1 MKPILFNTEMVR
13 AILNGEK
20 TQTRRIM
27 KPQPMFYNGRKY
39 IFKDSECPKKWEQC
53 DNIIDTY
60 RYQKGDILYIRE
72 TWGEGWEKGTYIY
85 KADDKLADNPLF
97 EYSTKLI
104 YRPSIHMPKE
114 AARIFLRVTDIRIE
128 KLQDIDCSGALAEG
142 CDGRCDCPSSGTEG
156 SLSCIT
162 RDFSIERFQTVWD
175 KTIKKSEL
183 NIYGWSANPW
193 VWVIEFEKVNI

>member
-27 KPQPMFYNGRKY
+27 KPQPMFYTGRKY
-39 IFKDSECPKKWEQC
+39 IFKDDECPKKWEQC

-60 RYQKGDILYIRE
+60 RYQKGDILYVRE
-72 TWGEGWEKGTYIY
+72 TWGEGWEEGTYIY

-104 YRPSIHMPKE
+104 YKPSIHMPKE
-114 AARIFLRVTDIRIE
+114 AARIFLKVTNVRIAN
-128 KLQDIDCSGALAEG
+128 LQDITDEEAKKEGANLKNGKNVGWKEKMERTAIQRFAE
-142 CDGRCDCPSSGTEG
+142 
-156 SLSCIT
+156 I
-162 RDFSIERFQTVWD
+162 WD
-175 KTIKKSEL
+175 KTIKKNEL
-183 NIYGWSANPW
+183 DMYGWRANPW
-193 VWVIEFEKVNI
+193 VWVIEFERVNI

>member
-27 KPQPMFYNGRKY
+27 KPQPMFYTGRKY
-39 IFKDSECPKKWEQC
+39 IFKDSECPKKWKQC

-60 RYQKGDILYIRE
+60 RYQKGDILYVRE
-72 TWGEGWEKGTYIY
+72 TWSEGWGEGTYIY

-104 YRPSIHMPKE
+104 YKPSIHMPKE
-114 AARIFLRVTDIRIE
+114 AARIFFKVTNVRIAN
-128 KLQDIDCSGALAEG
+128 LQDITDEEAKKEGANFKNGKNVGWKEKMERPAIQRFAE
-142 CDGRCDCPSSGTEG
+142 
-156 SLSCIT
+156 I
-162 RDFSIERFQTVWD
+162 WD
-175 KTIKKSEL
+175 KTIKKNEL
-183 NIYGWSANPW
+183 DIYSWRANPW
-193 VWVIEFEKVNI
+193 VWVIEFERVNI

>member
-27 KPQPMFYNGRKY
+27 KPQPMFYTGRKY
-39 IFKDSECPKKWEQC
+39 IFKDDECPKKWEQC

-60 RYQKGDILYIRE
+60 RYQKGDILYVRE
-72 TWGEGWEKGTYIY
+72 TWGEGWEEGTYIY

-104 YRPSIHMPKE
+104 YKPSIHMPKE
-114 AARIFLRVTDIRIE
+114 AARIFLKVTNVRIAN
-128 KLQDIDCSGALAEG
+128 LQDITDEEAKKEGANFKNGKNVGWKEKMERTAIQRFAE
-142 CDGRCDCPSSGTEG
+142 
-156 SLSCIT
+156 I
-162 RDFSIERFQTVWD
+162 WD

-183 NIYGWSANPW
+183 GIYGWNANPW
-193 VWVIEFEKVNI
+193 VWVIEFERVNV

>member
-39 IFKDSECPKKWEQC
+39 IFKGDECPEKWEQC

-60 RYQKGDILYIRE
+60 RYQKGDILYVRE
-72 TWGEGWEKGTYIY
+72 TWSEGWEEGTYIY

-104 YRPSIHMPKE
+104 YKPSIHMPKE
-114 AARIFLRVTDIRIE
+114 AARIFLKVTNVRITN
-128 KLQDIDCSGALAEG
+128 LQDITDEEAKKEGANFKDGKNVGWKEKMEKTAIQRFAE
-142 CDGRCDCPSSGTEG
+142 
-156 SLSCIT
+156 I
-162 RDFSIERFQTVWD
+162 WD
-175 KTIKKSEL
+175 KTIKKNEL
-183 NIYGWSANPW
+183 DIYSWRANPW
-193 VWVIEFEKVNI
+193 VWVIEFERVNI

>member
-39 IFKDSECPKKWEQC
+39 VFKDDECPKKWEQC

-60 RYQKGDILYIRE
+60 RYQKDDILYVRE
-72 TWGEGWEKGTYIY
+72 TWSEGWEKGTYIY

-97 EYSTKLI
+97 KYSTKLI
-104 YRPSIHMPKE
+104 YKPSIHMPKE
-114 AARIFLRVTDIRIE
+114 AARIFLKVTNVRIAS
-128 KLQDIDCSGALAEG
+128 LQDITDKEAKKEGANFKNGKNVGWKEKMERTAIQRFAEIWL
-142 CDGRCDCPSSGTEG
+142 
-156 SLSCIT
+156 SLIH
-162 RDFSIERFQTVWD
+162 I
-175 KTIKKSEL
+175 
-183 NIYGWSANPW
+183 
-193 VWVIEFEKVNI
+193 

>member
-39 IFKDSECPKKWEQC
+39 IFKDDECPKKWEQC

-72 TWGEGWEKGTYIY
+72 TWNKGKEKGTYIY
-85 KADDKLADNPLF
+85 KADDKLVDNPFF

-104 YRPSIHMPKE
+104 YKPSIHMPKE
-114 AARIFLRVTDIRIE
+114 AARIFLKVTNVRIAN
-128 KLQDIDCSGALAEG
+128 LQDITDEEAKKEGANFKNGKNVGWKEKMERTAIQRFAE
-142 CDGRCDCPSSGTEG
+142 
-156 SLSCIT
+156 I
-162 RDFSIERFQTVWD
+162 WD

-183 NIYGWSANPW
+183 GIYGWNANPW
-193 VWVIEFEKVNI
+193 VWVIEFERVKA